1 MGYSEGHP
9 WPDTAAT
16 AEAPP
21 TSFDIGFSRL
31 AGWIVRRVK
40 GSHHHFTHPT
50 KPGVVTVPHP
60 RRDIMIDT
68 LRSIYRQ
75 AGWDWRDR

>member
-1 MGYSEGHP
+1 MCNTYTWMRSGHQ
-9 WPDTAAT
+9 AA
-16 AEAPP
+16 P
-21 TSFDIGFSRL
+21 
-31 AGWIVRRVK
+31 AGWLDSK
-40 GSHHHFTHPT
+40 GSHLNFTHPT